1 MADLALRDAENTAL
15 VNTAIAYHL
24 EAGGQRFRAK
34 LALSVSWS
42 LGLQAQDSVCLASA
56 CELLHNASLI
66 HDDLQDGDTLR
77 RGRET
82 VWSLFGKNVA
92 ICAGDLL
99 ISAAYA
105 ALAELTVPTRIA
117 GLVRLLHRGVGVAIH
132 GQAAD
137 LSFGNGEPSSFADYE
152 RIAAAKSGSLLSLP
166 LELPLAYAG
175 HSAFLAPA
183 RSAARAFAIGYQI
196 ADDLEDTVL
205 DSGAKGRPA
214 TMNAVAVLRAAGHDR
229 APEKTARRRARE
241 LFEFAAE
248 KSQAL
253 PYDCG
258 REMAASAAQFAGKL

>member
-1 MADLALRDAENTAL
+1 MAALALGDTEKTEL

-42 LGLQAQDSVCLASA
+42 LGLQAQDSICIASA

-82 VWSLFGKNVA
+82 VWSLFGKDVA

-99 ISAAYA
+99 ISAAYV

-117 GLVRLLHRGVGVAIH
+117 GLARLLHRGVAVAIH

-137 LSFGNGEPSSFADYE
+137 LSFRDGDPNSFAEYE

-175 HSAFLAPA
+175 HSAFMAPA

-196 ADDLEDTVL
+196 VDDLEDTAL

-214 TMNAVAVLRAAGHDR
+214 TLNAVAVLLAAGHDT

-258 REMAASAAQFAGKL
+258 RELATSAANLAGRL